1 MHAYGD
7 TEHYHSLAFTEILF
21 CYNFGYAVLGNRLNV
36 TSHQNHHQHQRIT
49 KVRADKGHTKRSLQ
63 SAVVGKKI
71 CIRILL
77 VRSAVTVRILHVV
90 QSADPH
96 VRRSAF
102 YQKPLGSDLVLTVNS
117 NNCKVVMA
125 VTLHYFTEFGK
136 HTFQHITAA
145 SICGGIYARVYCIL

>member
-102 YQKPLGSDLVLTVNS
+102 YQKPTDSPAVPPANLVGD
-117 NNCKVVMA
+117 A
-125 VTLHYFTEFGK
+125 FGK
-136 HTFQHITAA
+136 QRPVGR
-145 SICGGIYARVYCIL
+145 CGGGSVTAGTTGCGWVEWCRFWSTIT